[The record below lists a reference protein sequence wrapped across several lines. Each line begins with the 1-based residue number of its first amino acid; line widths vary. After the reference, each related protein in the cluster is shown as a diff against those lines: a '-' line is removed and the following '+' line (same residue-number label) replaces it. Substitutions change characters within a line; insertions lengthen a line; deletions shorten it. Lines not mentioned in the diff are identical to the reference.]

1 MATSPRLARMMKSSN
16 ARMTP
21 VARRVAP
28 WALIHHVGRKS
39 GRQYTT
45 PVVAFAAFEPLDA
58 AVIQRPGAPIAVKT
72 ARDVLV
78 VSPLPWG
85 SDVDWCRNILAT
97 GSYTLTRKGRDYRV
111 DQVRVVGPEGAVGII
126 GQPARFGSRVLG
138 VKEFV
143 VGRLGPAIA
152 PPGM

>member
-1 MATSPRLARMMKSSN
+1 MATSPRLGRMMKSAN
-16 ARMTP
+16 AKMTP
-21 VARRVAP
+21 VARRVPP
-28 WALIHHVGRKS
+28 WALIHHVGRTS
-39 GRQYTT
+39 GRPYTT
-45 PVVAFAAFEPLDA
+45 PVVAFAAYEPLDPEA
-58 AVIQRPGAPIAVKT
+58 TQRPGAPIAVKT

-85 SDVDWCRNILAT
+85 SDVDWCRNIFAAGFCT
-97 GSYTLTRKGRDYRV
+97 MTRKGRRYRIDRLRIV
-111 DQVRVVGPEGAVGII
+111 DPQDAAAII
-126 GQPARFGSRVLG
+126 GRPGRLGGRVLG